1 MDLAPDLL
9 QPQGDDVARISW
21 HLRHLISRYQ
31 ETFSVIEK
39 VTLGAWQGMPPAHLS
54 WVSPDSA
61 PPVPFQCPKPV
72 IAAIHGGCIGGGES
86 VSTTHLGVYFVCPS
100 ASANGL

>member
-31 ETFSVIEK
+31 GTFSVIEK